1 MFKQLLDAC
10 IFLGIPA
17 LFVGITSSVA
27 WSQLAKPWLFI
38 VLCLLVLYVLYIAI
52 FYFSPPIT
60 LVSVDL
66 FVPANDL
73 QAKAGSGFTTGQE
86 NNVWFPFLR
95 AYRQPILLFSVA
107 ALPTLWLAVKI
118 CRK

>member
-1 MFKQLLDAC
+1 MFKQLLDLC
-10 IFLGIPA
+10 IFLGMPA
-17 LFVGITSSVA
+17 LFVSIAGAVA
-27 WSQLAKPWLFI
+27 WSQLTKPRLFI
-38 VLCLLVLYVLYIAI
+38 VLCLLVLYVLYVAM
-52 FYFSPPIT
+52 FYFAAPVT
-60 LVSVDL
+60 FVSMDL

-73 QAKAGSGFTTGQE
+73 QAKAGSTFTTGPE
-86 NNVWFPFLR
+86 SNVWFPFLR